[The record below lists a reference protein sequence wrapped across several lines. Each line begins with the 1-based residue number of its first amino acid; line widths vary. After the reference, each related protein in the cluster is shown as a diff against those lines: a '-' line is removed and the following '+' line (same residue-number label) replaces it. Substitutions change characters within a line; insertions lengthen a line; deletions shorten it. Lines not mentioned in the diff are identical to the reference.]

1 MNKQARFS
9 MPRSM
14 PFVGRAGAMV
24 PGQEGG
30 LDLKAIFT
38 AVRKRFLL
46 AVTVFL
52 ITFAAVAF
60 YTLQQTPIYQSKTRL
75 MLDTQQSNVF
85 DLGSAFSGLAPNTAV
100 IDTELEVIQS
110 ETMLTKVVDQLDLT
124 RHAEY
129 NYTMQEPSGFSKT
142 VDDAKSFVKA
152 LIPGVGGGEDGDVG
166 PPMTPEEEQQA
177 IHAYAVWKLQRAI
190 GVNRL
195 GPTYI
200 IDIRA
205 TAESPELAAEIANG
219 VADQYIVE
227 QLEAKLEAVRREN
240 LWLSERLGTLKD
252 EVNAKENAVEAKR
265 AEEGILFAGQ
275 DTLTEQQIRDLTGQ
289 LTSAESRL
297 QEAQSNLRAAR
308 ASGGTDSTGA
318 LSSGVIANLKAQ
330 RADVQRRAADLATRY
345 GPLHPE
351 RVAVNNELT
360 DLDRQIASAVGQ
372 IVSNLEQEEE
382 IAQTRVNDLRR
393 RVNAARSV
401 LIRNAAAGVEIRE
414 LEREAEA
421 ARLLYED
428 FLNKFQVSAEG
439 EDLAQANARVLTQA
453 TPPGGQAA
461 PKTMLNLILGLF
473 FGGLA
478 AGAGILAA
486 ELRENHFA
494 TGEEIERAFG
504 VPAIGSVPL
513 LLGRGR
519 KNPGDYAIENPLSA
533 YSESI
538 RNIRASI
545 VFADLD
551 NPAKTV
557 AICSSLPNEGKT
569 MTTYSLGRL
578 SALSGAKTL
587 VIDGDFR
594 RRQLTEAAKLDPDAG
609 LIEHLF
615 GEVAL
620 DDALHI
626 DEATGMHV
634 LPLTSTRNTPRDV
647 FGSRAFDALLQ
658 RLDATYDLIVI
669 DTGPL
674 LLMAESRV
682 IVSKVDQ
689 VIVVAKWRHTTR
701 NALEQTMGILNQF
714 NASIAGIALTFVD
727 LRKRRFLGT
736 SSASYKAY
744 SKYYSEGGGK

>member
-142 VDDAKSFVKA
+142 VDDAKRFVKA

>member
-9 MPRSM
+9 MPRAM
-14 PFVGRAGAMV
+14 PFMGRAGAMM
-24 PGQEGG
+24 PGTDNG

-46 AVTVFL
+46 AATMFL
-52 ITFAAVAF
+52 ITFTAIVF
-60 YTLQQTPIYQSKTRL
+60 YTMQQTPMFQSKTRL
-75 MLDTQQSNVF
+75 MLDTQQSNVI
-85 DLGSAFSGLAPNTAV
+85 DLGSAFSGLAPNTAA
-100 IDTELEVIQS
+100 IDTELEVIKS
-110 ETMLTKVVDQLDLT
+110 ETLLTKVVDNLNLT
-124 RHAEY
+124 RHAEF
-129 NYTMQEPSGFSKT
+129 NYTMQEPSGLQKT
-142 VDDAKSFVKA
+142 IGDARSFVRS
-152 LIPGVGGGEDGDVG
+152 LIPGMGGNDEAAPVVV
-166 PPMTPEEEQQA
+166 MTPEEEQQA
-177 IHAYAVWKLQRAI
+177 IHNYAVWRLQMAV

-205 TAESPELAAEIANG
+205 VAQDPNLAAEIANG

-227 QLEAKLEAVRREN
+227 QLEAKLESVRREN
-240 LWLSERLGTLKD
+240 LWLSERLGTLRE
-252 EVNAKENAVEAKR
+252 EVNAKESAVEAYR
-265 AEEGILFAGQ
+265 AEAGLLIAGE
-275 DTLTEQQIRDLTGQ
+275 DTLTEQELRDLNAQ
-289 LTSAESRL
+289 LTAAESALR
-297 QEAQSNLRAAR
+297 EAQSNLRAAR
-308 ASGGTDSTGA
+308 TSGGTDATDV
-318 LSSGVIANLKAQ
+318 LQSGVIANLKAQ

-351 RVAVNNELT
+351 RVAVNNELA
-360 DLDRQIASAVGQ
+360 DIDRQIDQAVNQ
-372 IVSNLEQEEE
+372 VVSNIEQEEQ
-382 IAQTRVNDLRR
+382 IAQDRVNDLRR
-393 RVNAARSV
+393 RANSARSV
-401 LIRNAAAGVEIRE
+401 LIRNNAAGVQLRE

-428 FLNKFQVSAEG
+428 FLQKFQVTNEG
-439 EDLAQANARVLTQA
+439 EDLAQANARVLSEAQPA
-453 TPPGGQAA
+453 GGPFA
-461 PKTMLNLILGLF
+461 PRKIVNVILGLF

-478 AGAGILAA
+478 AGGSILAA
-486 ELRENHFA
+486 ELRENHFS
-494 TGEEIERAFG
+494 TGEEIEKAFG

-513 LLGRGR
+513 LMGRGK
-519 KNPGDYAIENPLSA
+519 KNPGDYSIENPLSA

-578 SALSGAKTL
+578 SALSGARTL

-594 RRQLTEAAKLDPDAG
+594 RRQLTEAAKLEPDAG

-620 DDALHI
+620 DDALYV
-626 DEATGMHV
+626 DEATGMHI

-689 VIVVAKWRHTTR
+689 VIVVAKWRMTTR
-701 NALEQTMGILNQF
+701 NALMQTMGILNQF

-744 SKYYSEGGGK
+744 SKYYSEGAGK